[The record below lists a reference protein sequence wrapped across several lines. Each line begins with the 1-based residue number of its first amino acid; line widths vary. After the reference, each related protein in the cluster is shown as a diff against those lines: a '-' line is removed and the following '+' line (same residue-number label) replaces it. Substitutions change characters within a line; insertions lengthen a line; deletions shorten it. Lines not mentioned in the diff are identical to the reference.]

1 MEYAKGL
8 LIDDSLVD
16 AQEAARVATRRAL
29 GDYVIPDGEL
39 SLVSN
44 RTGDQCVFELRVAQC
59 DQGAPL
65 TIAVARV
72 DAKTLV
78 AIVEIRNLKLRL
90 SDERDGQNL
99 GEA

>member
-1 MEYAKGL
+1 MEYAKGF

-29 GDYVIPDGEL
+29 SDYDIPGGEL

-44 RTGDQCVFELRVAQC
+44 RAGDQCVFELCVAQEG
-59 DQGAPL
+59 QSSPL

-72 DAKTLV
+72 DTKTLV
-78 AIVEIRNLKLRL
+78 ATVEIHNLKLR
-90 SDERDGQNL
+90 G
-99 GEA
+99 G